1 MTEERRLEMYPCVLR
16 AAERV
21 SVVVRCAARDRPT
34 AACT

>member
-21 SVVVRCAARDRPT
+21 SVVVRSARAGST
-34 AACT
+34 AAACT